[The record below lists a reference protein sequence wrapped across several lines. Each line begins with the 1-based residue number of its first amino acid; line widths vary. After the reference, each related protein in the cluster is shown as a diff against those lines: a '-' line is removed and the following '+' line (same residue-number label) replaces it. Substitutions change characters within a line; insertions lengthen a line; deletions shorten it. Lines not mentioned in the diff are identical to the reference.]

1 WLNED
6 AFVFS
11 YITPN
16 CPGDVWKYEF
26 NEDRFTRLTFVS
38 ESVVE
43 KNWLTPE
50 ICTFK
55 SFDGLEVPYFFY
67 KKGDTKDAPVV
78 LYIHGGP
85 EGQTKADYN
94 PVIQY
99 LADQGFAVAAPNVR
113 GSNGY
118 GRTYIKLDDVRKRMD
133 SVKDLVWLVKDLV
146 NTHGV
151 DEKKVGIMGRSYG
164 G

>member
-1 WLNED
+1 
-6 AFVFS
+6 
-11 YITPN
+11 
-16 CPGDVWKYEF
+16 
-26 NEDRFTRLTFVS
+26 
-38 ESVVE
+38 
-43 KNWLTPE
+43 
-50 ICTFK
+50 
-55 SFDGLEVPYFFY
+55 
-67 KKGDTKDAPVV
+67 
-78 LYIHGGP
+78 YIHGGP

-146 NTHGV
+146 NTHEV
-151 DEKKVGIMGRSYG
+151 DEKKVGIIGRSYG
-164 G
+164 GFMVLAALTHFPEVWAAGVNIVGISHFKTFMENTGAWRRRLRAYEYGSLENDSDFFEEIAPLNHSEKIVAPL